1 MDQDLE
7 RTRALLHA
15 VFGADRYRQLDY
27 LDWLYSRSPEG
38 RQIECNEDD
47 SEGRIG
53 HYVVVPQTYHR
64 SGAEQAMAL
73 SCNTAVSPR
82 AQGRG
87 LFTKLADAT
96 YRAGSESR
104 GVQAI
109 IGVANANSTPGF
121 LGKLRFTL
129 LGPLPVVLGV
139 RLWPRTGN
147 VESHDV
153 TPDFVR
159 GEVFARVVR
168 SLDLAAPAAGWEQK
182 WTPEKLSWRLTSPV
196 GRYRLHVS
204 PSGAMV
210 TTTERIGGFTLVI
223 VLKIFRAAA
232 APAVDVSGLLS
243 AACRSHRS
251 RLYLHAG
258 FNSRAPVSGVPAPR
272 RFLPSPLNLIYRP
285 LDGASVPAADFK
297 LANFEFLDFDAY

>member
-1 MDQDLE
+1 MAHDLE
-7 RTRALLHA
+7 QTRALLHS
-15 VFGADRYRQLDY
+15 VFGAERYLQLDY
-27 LDWLYSRSPEG
+27 LDWLYSKSPEG

-64 SGAEQAMAL
+64 LGAEQSMAL

-96 YRAGSESR
+96 YRIGSESR

-139 RLWPRTGN
+139 RLWPRSGG
-147 VESHDV
+147 VESHEV
-153 TPDFVR
+153 TAEFLHGDA
-159 GEVFARVVR
+159 FAKVVR
-168 SLDLAAPAAGWEQK
+168 SLDLAAPSEGWEQK
-182 WTPEKLSWRLTSPV
+182 WTAEKLSWRLASPV
-196 GRYRLHVS
+196 GRYRLHAS
-204 PSGAMV
+204 SSGAMI
-210 TTTERIGGFTLVI
+210 TTTERIGGFALVI
-223 VLKIFRAAA
+223 VLKIFRTFA
-232 APAVDVSGLLS
+232 APVVDVSGLLS

-258 FNSRAPVSGVPAPR
+258 FNSRAPVSGIPAPR

-285 LDGASVPAADFK
+285 LGEASVPAASFN